1 MIAIIMRFILLGLN
15 VIVLVLLGAYLLNL
29 MGISTL
35 GVNTLGALFLASV
48 AALLVI
54 DQMVEK
60 LQMSNPYMYLIPGL
74 VAVVAPVIMVRQV
87 SVITLL
93 GVLFMVPG
101 IVLFV
106 KKTIK

>member
-1 MIAIIMRFILLGLN
+1 MIEIIMRFILLGLN

-48 AALLVI
+48 AVLLVI

-60 LQMSNPYMYLIPGL
+60 LHMANPFMYLVPGL
-74 VAVVAPVIMVRQV
+74 VAMVAPIIIVRQV

-93 GVLFMVPG
+93 GVLFTVPG

-106 KKTIK
+106 RKTIK